1 MRPVPM
7 LCAVGAPE
15 THARLR
21 NVNKIQLCQTVS
33 CCSPRWLVSMVGQC
47 SAHALDECRWTCNG
61 KAGPVVPV
69 IRENSSACEQWGCS
83 RRERRHRKRR
93 VSRQRHHSA
102 HHLICFARHVEGAPS
117 ILSRV
122 HVPPSP
128 PLLLHPEKKRRMA
141 GLLSSPLRPLKASA
155 QYRTPS
161 FVVHFVGLAFF
172 SVLYSTLTLLT
183 TVPGTAARTILQTT
197 KE

>member
-1 MRPVPM
+1 MPGLRPVPM

-33 CCSPRWLVSMVGQC
+33 CCSPRWQVSMVGQC

-102 HHLICFARHVEGAPS
+102 HHLIGFARDVEAPLEREEKEPYS
-117 ILSRV
+117 FPRS
-122 HVPPSP
+122 HSP
-128 PLLLHPEKKRRMA
+128 PFSLF
-141 GLLSSPLRPLKASA
+141 LSSFNIIIFLAS
-155 QYRTPS
+155 RS
-161 FVVHFVGLAFF
+161 F
-172 SVLYSTLTLLT
+172 
-183 TVPGTAARTILQTT
+183 R
-197 KE
+197 